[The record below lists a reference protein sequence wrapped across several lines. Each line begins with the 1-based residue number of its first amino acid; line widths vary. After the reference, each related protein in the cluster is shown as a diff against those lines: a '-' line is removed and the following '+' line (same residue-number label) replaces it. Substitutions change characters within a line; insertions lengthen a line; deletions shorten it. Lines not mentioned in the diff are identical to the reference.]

1 MIDDLDLAWEE
12 QYEPRR
18 QQRRRGGPPSR
29 QQRQRRRKER
39 KRRRRSFG
47 ALFISMLLLAGLGF
61 GVYWGVGKVQD
72 FFGAPDYASVGTTEV
87 QVRVR
92 SGESAVDIAKT
103 LHDLGVVKSEKAFV
117 DAARANALSRN
128 IQPGTYK
135 LYKQMPAVTALA
147 MLLDPKNRV
156 VIKIVVTEGMI
167 SLDIFDKLSKG
178 SKIPMEDFVEAGKD
192 PIKLGV
198 PDYWYTR
205 DDGKQVAK
213 SIEGFLF
220 PATYE
225 FDPGATAEEML
236 HQMVLTFLDVTGN
249 MNFADRVKAERGIS
263 PYEALVAA
271 SIAQVEGM
279 FPEDFG
285 KISRVLYN
293 RAYGGKFPCSC
304 LGLDS
309 QVNYWLRLSGKDPKA
324 SEHLTQAQ
332 LHDPNDPYNTHDK
345 PGLPIGPISNPGKEA
360 LQGAMNPPDGAWT
373 YFISIDK
380 QGHMAYATTAAGHEA
395 NIRLACKNG
404 IPLC

>member
-18 QQRRRGGPPSR
+18 QPRRRGQPSSR
-29 QQRQRRRKER
+29 QQRQRRRKDR

-47 ALFISMLLLAGLGF
+47 ALFISMLLLAGLGV

-72 FFGAPDYASVGTTEV
+72 FFGAADYSSVGTTEV
-87 QVRVR
+87 QVRVTE
-92 SGESAVDIAKT
+92 GESASDIAKT
-103 LHDLGVVKSEKAFV
+103 LVNKDVIKSEKAFI
-117 DAARANALSRN
+117 DAARANTLSRN

-135 LYKQMPAVTALA
+135 LYLKMPAATALA
-147 MLLDPKNRV
+147 MLLDAKNRV
-156 VIKIVVTEGMI
+156 VIKLVVPEGMI
-167 SLDIFDKLSKG
+167 TLDIYDRLSKA
-178 SKIPMEDFVEAGKD
+178 SKIPIERFVEAGKD
-192 PIKLGV
+192 PIKLGI

-213 SIEGFLF
+213 NIEGFLF

-225 FDPGATAEEML
+225 FDPQATAEEML
-236 HQMVLTFLDVTGN
+236 HQMVVAFINVTDE
-249 MNFADRVKAERGIS
+249 MNFADRVKAERGLS

-279 FPEDFG
+279 HAPDFG
-285 KISRVLYN
+285 KIARVLYN

-309 QVNYWLRLSGKDPKA
+309 EVNYWLRLSGKDPKA
-324 SEHLTQAQ
+324 SEHLTYAQ

-360 LQGAMNPPDGAWT
+360 LQGALDPPAGAWL
-373 YFISIDK
+373 YFISVDT
-380 QGHMAYATTAAGHEA
+380 QGTMRYATTAAGHQA
-395 NIRLACKNG
+395 NIREACRNG